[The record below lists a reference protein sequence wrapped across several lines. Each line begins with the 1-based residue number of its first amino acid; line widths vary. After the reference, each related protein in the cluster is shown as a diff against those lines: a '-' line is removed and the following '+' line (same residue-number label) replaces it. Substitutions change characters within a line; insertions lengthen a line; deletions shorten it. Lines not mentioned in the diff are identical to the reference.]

1 MTAPAPAAAVSFS
14 QLFGNGT
21 VDMHLIDNA
30 AAAAV
35 LTVTSVTAEPETI
48 AMDLIDIAST
58 LGDEYYDQCH
68 YADMSGL
75 PDDFPDRRERQ
86 VQAHLRRHQPPT

>member
-21 VDMHLIDNA
+21 VDMHFIDNA

-35 LTVTSVTAEPETI
+35 LTVTSVTAEPEAVAT
-48 AMDLIDIAST
+48 DVIDVTSA
-58 LGDEYYDQCH
+58 LGDECYGQCR

-75 PDDFPDRRERQ
+75 PDDFPECG
-86 VQAHLRRHQPPT
+86 VE

>member
-1 MTAPAPAAAVSFS
+1 MTTPAPTAAVSFS

-21 VDMHLIDNA
+21 VDMHFIDNA

-48 AMDLIDIAST
+48 AMDVIDIAST
-58 LGDEYYDQCH
+58 LGDDQCR

-75 PDDFPDRRERQ
+75 PDDFPESG
-86 VQAHLRRHQPPT
+86 VE